1 MRSLLQDLR
10 FSIRQLIKSPGFTLT
25 AIVSLALGI
34 GATAAVFSVIY
45 AALLHPFPYPNADR
59 IVRLRIFSKESG
71 GRGFNPNGPQIRELQ
86 KISVVD
92 SLLVMD
98 YHAMT
103 LTGREFPENVQVIKL
118 IASGFSDLKMSLFL
132 GRGILPSDAIDGEDP
147 QPIAVLSYEFWRKH
161 FLGDPNVIGR
171 IIELDHQN
179 YQVVGVVA
187 PHFTWYSPEVYLP
200 LKLTQDPGIT
210 FLVDLRLKPGVTY
223 ESADAALQPVLEQF
237 AHDMPR
243 RFPERFHAQ
252 VEGLNGWVLRRYG
265 GTLYLMFGAVMLLL
279 AIGCGNVS
287 ILLLARGTARQHE
300 LAVRAAVGAERA
312 RLLRQLL
319 TESLLLSVI
328 GAALGILT
336 AYEILAGLRLLL
348 PPYAFAPE
356 VVIRINLPVLY
367 FSVGVALATGI
378 LFGLWPALQ
387 LSRTHVGRIMQSSSR
402 RVAGSVSGHRMH
414 SLLIGGQIALTL
426 LLLTAAGSSIR
437 SFERILH
444 RPLGYDPNHVM
455 SVEIPIRTTS
465 YATWA
470 KRGAYVEQL
479 RERVAQMPGVT
490 VAAISSYANPPRSGW
505 DMRFEILGKNADE
518 SQQGN
523 VHLVG
528 PEYFSVLHIPVLQGR
543 VWDKTENHDGAH
555 VALINRTLASRYF
568 PNGDAIGHSIKLAAI
583 EDSPPEA
590 LAAPGL
596 IDAWVPII
604 GIVDDFLDDGMR
616 NAILP
621 AIFVPYTFELWD
633 GTQILI
639 RTSVPPLTLANAV
652 RKELAAINPDQQ
664 VGGDI
669 EELGQW
675 ISNGP
680 EWQQEHLAAWIFA
693 IFAWLG
699 LVLAA
704 VGLYSVVSYAV
715 GQRTNEFGIRVA
727 LGAQRGDLLRIVFG
741 SAATSVGS
749 GILAGVVLSLALSSI
764 FAKWAEGNVRDP
776 VILLAG
782 TVLLALV
789 AAAACTIPAR
799 HAAAVDPMTALRCE

>member
-1 MRSLLQDLR
+1 MYSLLQDLR
-10 FSIRQLIKSPGFTLT
+10 FSVRQLVKSPGFTFT
-25 AIVSLALGI
+25 ALISLALGI

-45 AALLHPFPYPNADR
+45 AALLNPFPYPNADR
-59 IVRLRIFSKESG
+59 IVRLRIFSKETG
-71 GRGFNPNGPQIRELQ
+71 PRGFNPNGPQIRELQ
-86 KISVVD
+86 KLSIVD

-98 YHAMT
+98 YQAMT

-118 IASGFSDLKMSLFL
+118 IGNGFSDLKMSLFL
-132 GRGILPSDAIDGEDP
+132 GRGILPSDAIDGQDP
-147 QPIAVLSYEFWRKH
+147 QPVAVLSYEFWRKH
-161 FLGDPNVIGR
+161 FLGDPGVIGR
-171 IIELDHQN
+171 MIELDHQN

-187 PHFTWYSPEVYLP
+187 PHFTWYSPNVYLP
-200 LKLTQDPGIT
+200 LKLTQNPGLS

-223 ESADAALQPVLEQF
+223 ESADAALQPILEQF
-237 AHDMPR
+237 AREMPK
-243 RFPERFHAQ
+243 RFPQHFRSQ
-252 VEGLNGWVLRRYG
+252 VEGLNAWVLRHYG

-319 TESLLLSVI
+319 TESLLLSVF

-336 AYEILAGLRLLL
+336 AYGILAGLRLLL

-387 LSRTHVGRIMQSSSR
+387 LSRTQVGRIMQSSTR

-426 LLLTAAGSSIR
+426 LLLTAAGSALK
-437 SFERILH
+437 SFTQMLH
-444 RPLGYDPNHVM
+444 RPLGYDPRNVM
-455 SVEIPIRTTS
+455 SVEIPVRINS
-465 YATWA
+465 YTNWHA
-470 KRGAYVEQL
+470 RSAYLEQL
-479 RERVAQMPGVT
+479 RRKVAEMPGVT

-505 DMRFEILGKNADE
+505 DMPFEILGRNRDE
-518 SQQGN
+518 QQISN
-523 VHLVG
+523 VHLVSS
-528 PEYFSVLHIPVLQGR
+528 EYFSALHIPLLQGR
-543 VWDKTENHDGAH
+543 MWTETENHDAAH
-555 VALINRTLASRYF
+555 VALINRALASLYF
-568 PNGDAIGHSIKLAAI
+568 PNGDAIGHSIKLSAI
-583 EDSPPEA
+583 ENAPPEA
-590 LAAPGL
+590 LSAPDAV
-596 IDAWVPII
+596 DAWVPIV

-616 NAILP
+616 NAIRP
-621 AIFVPYTFELWD
+621 AIFVPYTVELWD
-633 GTQILI
+633 GTQILV
-639 RTSVPPLTLANAV
+639 RTNVPPLTLANEV
-652 RKELAAINPDQQ
+652 RKQLAAVNPDQQ

-669 EELGQW
+669 EELGAF

-680 EWQQEHLAAWIFA
+680 DWQQEHLAAWIFA

-715 GQRTNEFGIRVA
+715 GQRTNEFGIRMA
-727 LGAQRGDLLRIVFG
+727 LGAQRRDLLRIVFG
-741 SAATSVGS
+741 SAATSVG
-749 GILAGVVLSLALSSI
+749 GGVLAGVVLSLALGSI

-776 VILLAG
+776 VILIAG
-782 TVLLALV
+782 TVLLGLV
-789 AAAACTIPAR
+789 AAAACAIPAR
-799 HAAAVDPMTALRCE
+799 HAAAIDPMTALRCD